1 MFHSVEV
8 AGQLV
13 DEVGSQV
20 VVVELQVAADEPQ
33 LAAGVEQSPGNLLQN
48 IPELSSIFNQSV
60 KPVGQRWRLQGGS
73 QSVDLDSDP

>member
-33 LAAGVEQSPGNLLQN
+33 LAAGVEQSPGNY
-48 IPELSSIFNQSV
+48 S
-60 KPVGQRWRLQGGS
+60 
-73 QSVDLDSDP
+73 

>member
-48 IPELSSIFNQSV
+48 IFPEFSIKV
-60 KPVGQRWRLQGGS
+60 
-73 QSVDLDSDP
+73 